1 MSALMF
7 LKDQLSLIVLLALIL
22 LVLAVL
28 VLVVRAA
35 TRTEEEHKQPGRQ
48 VPRLHSDTL
57 RSSFRQAVELIEAN
71 LASRAQRYGLP
82 WVLVLDEGDGSG
94 TLPLA
99 QSGIS
104 SALGTDASAC
114 AATPG
119 LDWNFFDKGVVI
131 AVQGRY
137 LGGGEQDERRTEQP
151 WDEFLSLCRGYRPE
165 RPFDA
170 LVLTIPAA
178 LLMSPHPDARLELV
192 QLAKRA
198 NRRIWLAQNRFA
210 MRFGIY
216 LCISGAEHVPGFS
229 AFARALPTAQR
240 GGMLGW
246 SSPYDLATSYQ
257 STWVDEALTQTCRT
271 IVDASAELYAA
282 TPGPD
287 LGSDYFLL
295 PSRLQALQ
303 PQLRLYVD
311 ELMRPSS
318 YHEPFIL
325 RGLYFCGEASDAA
338 ARLIDPVSA
347 GLTAPEFN
355 ERLSEFAA
363 REAGA
368 QTPTLPDVL
377 REPAF
382 LRDLFEQKVFAEIGL
397 TRPSGTQHL
406 GRPLLARGL
415 RWTAWG
421 VVMVWAAGLVTGE
434 IILRR
439 QVEVLQNT
447 LALLERD
454 SRQALLAVERGERL
468 PSAWQR
474 ERTLALVQLME
485 QVDKNRLWSVFM
497 PGSWPLFDD
506 LPQRTRTRLENS
518 FGEVAVSALRQG
530 LYERTA
536 RLAGVSQDSATGELI
551 SGAACAVATLPAGSE
566 RAEVASLSLE
576 DLPEFRQLLGFI
588 GAAEQIDQA
597 TQALQRLLD
606 PSVQARGS
614 DLSLLVRVVL
624 GAELPNS
631 TSYVAQLF
639 HSLAAR
645 NGGFNT
651 GAMQQALRCTLQRNS
666 AAFER
671 RAFDENKLLVTQR
684 DLAQRI
690 SALANG
696 DTDKSGPQP
705 WQQLLDA
712 LKEQEALLASDGGAW
727 LGKPTLQPGG
737 AWEQAL
743 DRIAALRLL
752 GPEASRQTRANSEAA
767 FLHLRNELAD
777 LSNPDQ
783 PFSVAWNGKEGR
795 WVTTPELKA
804 LREALQS
811 LLAQPWMNLNRI
823 RALGDTSAPAVISWD
838 LARLDQALAVA
849 ELRKRI
855 QTEQLPRF
863 PVQLQAGVEALVNH
877 QLAAQVMEHL
887 AAGLIPGGRPLD
899 GDAAALD
906 AERSRLG
913 RVQTLLDELG
923 ARNASEQLKA
933 VMLRDAL
940 ARLRQLDDALDRAE
954 LYATQKRGF
963 SAWNGEKGPV
973 LAAYATPD
981 AAALANYLGQ
991 QHDHIEAL
999 GRSAEQLLRGLPAS
1013 ARPSN
1018 MRWNAI
1024 VHDLERYRLKNPNS
1038 SLLALENFLIA
1049 MAGEVDA
1056 SNCSEQLARLAQPG
1070 RSGDFF
1076 ASRHQQLAAALQ
1088 QRCQQLRGQKQ
1099 RQTWQQFSAKFNR
1112 VASGRPPF
1120 APAPWKNDAP
1130 SLERDELQSL
1140 LQSWDSASRN
1150 LRDSGNGS
1158 RQQAARNFLDKFAR
1172 HRDFLTPLLPAED
1185 GTVPGYDIAVEF
1197 RANTGAEAEG
1207 NKIIDWRLASGPQQ
1221 IGWQEPAK
1229 PLHWEP
1235 GLPLTLTL
1243 RLAKDGPA
1251 VPRAESRQPALRVE
1265 DRTVTL
1271 RYADPWALMNMLTSL
1286 QVADTAARADNRS
1299 QLLKVEFPLMLLS
1312 DANGQGWSESRAR
1325 VYLRLRISQAGKR
1338 NPLAWPGPLPTR
1350 APEL

>member
-7 LKDQLSLIVLLALIL
+7 LKDQLSLVVLLGLIL
-22 LVLAVL
+22 LVLGVL
-28 VLVVRAA
+28 ALVVRAA
-35 TRTEEEHKQPGRQ
+35 TSNEPEHKGPGRQ
-48 VPRLHSDTL
+48 LPRLHSDTL

-99 QSGIS
+99 QAGIS

-119 LDWNFFDKGVVI
+119 LDWNFFDQGVVI

-137 LGGGEQDERRTEQP
+137 LGGAEQHEGEAEQP
-151 WDEFLSLCRGYRPE
+151 WDEFLGLCRSYRPE

-178 LLMSPHPDARLELV
+178 LLMNPHPDARLELV
-192 QLAKRA
+192 RLAKQA

-210 MRFGIY
+210 MRLGIY

-257 STWVDEALTQTCRT
+257 SAWVDEALAQTCRT

-282 TPGPD
+282 APGAD
-287 LGSDYFLL
+287 IATDYFLL

-303 PQLRLYVD
+303 SQLQLYVD

-318 YHEPFIL
+318 YHEPFLL

-338 ARLIDPVSA
+338 ARIAEP
-347 GLTAPEFN
+347 
-355 ERLSEFAA
+355 AA
-363 REAGA
+363 LAVPAVGA
-368 QTPTLPDVL
+368 QLPAPVPGEIQTQAATLPDAL

-415 RWTAWG
+415 RWAAWG
-421 VVMVWAAGLVTGE
+421 LVVVWAAGLMTGE

-439 QVEVLQNT
+439 QVDALQNT

-468 PSAWQR
+468 PSAWHR

-485 QVDKNRLWSVFM
+485 QIDRNRLWSIFM

-506 LPQRTRTRLENS
+506 LPRRTRERLENS
-518 FGEVAVSALRQG
+518 FGEVAVNALRQG

-536 RLAGVSQDSATGELI
+536 KLASVSQDSATGELI
-551 SGAACAVATLPAGSE
+551 SGAPCAAAVLPGGNE
-566 RAEVASLSLE
+566 RAEVTTLSLE
-576 DLPEFRQLLGFI
+576 ELPEFRQLLGFI
-588 GAAEQIDQA
+588 GASEQIDQA

-606 PSVQARGS
+606 PSVPARGS

-624 GAELPNS
+624 GAELPSS

-651 GAMQQALRCTLQRNS
+651 RAMQQALQCTLQRNI
-666 AAFER
+666 AAFEK

-684 DLAQRI
+684 ALAQRI
-690 SALANG
+690 GTLANG
-696 DTDKSGPQP
+696 DADQGGPQP

-727 LGKPTLQPGG
+727 LAKPTLQPGG
-737 AWEQAL
+737 AWAQAL

-752 GPEASRQTRANSEAA
+752 GPEASQQARAASEAA
-767 FLHLRNELAD
+767 FLRLRTELAG
-777 LSNPDQ
+777 LSDPGQ
-783 PFSVAWNGKEGR
+783 PFSVSWNGKDGR
-795 WVTTPELKA
+795 WVSAPEARA
-804 LREALQS
+804 LRDALQS
-811 LLAQPWMNLNRI
+811 LLAQPWMSLNRT
-823 RALGDTSAPAVISWD
+823 RTLGDANAPAVISWD
-838 LARLDQALAVA
+838 LVRLDQALGVA
-849 ELRKRI
+849 ELRKRV
-855 QTEQLPRF
+855 QAEQLPRF
-863 PVQLQAGVEALVNH
+863 PVQLQAGVAALVDH

-887 AAGLIPGGRPLD
+887 AAGLIPGGRALGSD
-899 GDAAALD
+899 VAALD
-906 AERSRLG
+906 AERSRLP
-913 RVQTLLDELG
+913 RIQALLAELG

-933 VMLRDAL
+933 LLQRDAV

-954 LYATQKRGF
+954 LYAPQRRGF
-963 SAWNGEKGPV
+963 SAWNGEKSPV
-973 LAAYATPD
+973 LAAYAMPD
-981 AAALANYLGQ
+981 AAALAVYLGQ
-991 QHDHIEAL
+991 QQEHVEAL
-999 GRSAEQLLRGLPAS
+999 GRSAELLLQGLPAS
-1013 ARPSN
+1013 ARSSN
-1018 MRWNAI
+1018 LRWSAI
-1024 VHDLERYRLKNPNS
+1024 VRDLERYRLKNPNS
-1038 SLLALENFLIA
+1038 SLLALENFLLA
-1049 MAGEVDA
+1049 MAGDVDA
-1056 SNCSEQLARLAQPG
+1056 SNCGEQLARLAQPG
-1070 RSGDFF
+1070 RGGDFF
-1076 ASRHQQLAAALQ
+1076 ASRQQQLAASLQ

-1099 RQTWQQFSAKFNR
+1099 RQSWQQFSAQFNR
-1112 VASGRPPF
+1112 TASGRPPF
-1120 APAPWKNDAP
+1120 APAPWRADAP
-1130 SLERDELQSL
+1130 ALDREELQSL
-1140 LQSWDSASRN
+1140 LQGWDSASRN
-1150 LRDSGNGS
+1150 LREVGG
-1158 RQQAARNFLDKFAR
+1158 RQQAARSFLDQFAR
-1172 HRDFLTPLLPAED
+1172 HRDFLAPLLPAED
-1185 GTVPGYDIAVEF
+1185 GNVPGYDLAVEF
-1197 RANTGAEAEG
+1197 RANAPAEVEG
-1207 NKIIDWRLASGPQQ
+1207 NKIIDWRLASGQQQ
-1221 IGWQEPAK
+1221 IGWQDTPR

-1271 RYADPWALMNMLTSL
+1271 RYADPWALMNLLASL
-1286 QVADTAARADNRS
+1286 QVADPGSRADSRS
-1299 QLLKVEFPLMLLS
+1299 QLLKVEFPLLLLS
-1312 DANGQGWSESRAR
+1312 DANGQGWSETRAR
-1325 VYLRLRISQAGKR
+1325 VYLRLRISPAGKR
-1338 NPLAWPGPLPTR
+1338 TPLAWPGPAPTR
-1350 APEL
+1350 APEI

>member
-1 MSALMF
+1 MNALMF
-7 LKDQLSLIVLLALIL
+7 LKDQLSLVVLLALIL
-22 LVLAVL
+22 LVLGVL
-28 VLVVRAA
+28 ALVVRAA
-35 TRTEEEHKQPGRQ
+35 TRNEEEHKRQGRQ
-48 VPRLHSDTL
+48 IPRLHSDTL
-57 RSSFRQAVELIEAN
+57 RSSFRQAIELIEAN

-137 LGGGEQDERRTEQP
+137 LGGGEQDEDRTEQP
-151 WDEFLSLCRGYRPE
+151 WDEFLGLCRGYRPE

-178 LLMSPHPDARLELV
+178 LLMNPHPDARLELV
-192 QLAKRA
+192 RLAKRA

-210 MRFGIY
+210 MRLGLY
-216 LCISGAEHVPGFS
+216 LCVSGAEHIPGFS

-257 STWVDEALTQTCRT
+257 PAWVDEALAQTCRT

-282 TPGPD
+282 APGSD
-287 LGSDYFLL
+287 IATDYFLL

-303 PQLRLYVD
+303 SPLRLYVD

-338 ARLIDPVSA
+338 GRITDSVSTS
-347 GLTAPEFN
+347 LTAQELDDRLPE
-355 ERLSEFAA
+355 SAT
-363 REAGA
+363 REAA
-368 QTPTLPDVL
+368 AMPDAL

-406 GRPLLARGL
+406 GRPLLTRGL
-415 RWTAWG
+415 RWAAWG
-421 VVMVWAAGLVTGE
+421 IVMVWAAGLVTGE

-439 QVEVLQNT
+439 QVDALQNT

-468 PSAWQR
+468 PSAWHR

-485 QVDKNRLWSVFM
+485 QIDRNRLWSIFM

-506 LPQRTRTRLENS
+506 LPQRTRERLENS
-518 FGEVAVSALRQG
+518 FGEVAVNALRQG

-536 RLAGVSQDSATGELI
+536 RLASVSQDSATGELI
-551 SGAACAVATLPAGSE
+551 SGAPCAAAVLPGGNE
-566 RAEVASLSLE
+566 RAEVATLSLE
-576 DLPEFRQLLGFI
+576 ELPEFRQLLGFI

-631 TSYVAQLF
+631 TNYVAQLF

-645 NGGFNT
+645 HGGFNT
-651 GAMQQALRCTLQRNS
+651 RTMQQALQCTLQRNI
-666 AAFER
+666 AAFEK
-671 RAFDENKLLVTQR
+671 RAFDENKLIVTQHA
-684 DLAQRI
+684 LAQRI
-690 SALANG
+690 DALANG
-696 DTDKSGPQP
+696 DADKSGPQP
-705 WQQLLDA
+705 WQELLYA
-712 LKEQEALLASDGGAW
+712 LKDQEALLASDGGAW
-727 LGKPTLQPGG
+727 LTKPTLQPGG

-743 DRIAALRLL
+743 DRMAALRLL
-752 GPEASRQTRANSEAA
+752 GPEASRQAKAASEAA
-767 FLHLRNELAD
+767 FLRLRNELAD
-777 LSNPDQ
+777 LSDSGQ
-783 PFSVAWNGKEGR
+783 PFSVTWNSKDGR
-795 WVTTPELKA
+795 WVSAPEARA
-804 LREALQS
+804 LRDALQS
-811 LLAQPWMNLNRI
+811 LLAQPWMNLNRLPTLDD
-823 RALGDTSAPAVISWD
+823 ANTPAVISWD

-849 ELRKRI
+849 ELRKRV
-855 QTEQLPRF
+855 QAEQLPRF
-863 PVQLQAGVEALVNH
+863 PVQLQTGVKALVNH

-887 AAGLIPGGRPLD
+887 AAGLIPGGRPLG
-899 GDAAALD
+899 GDVAALD
-906 AERSRLG
+906 TERSRLS
-913 RVQTLLDELG
+913 QLQALLTELG
-923 ARNASEQLKA
+923 AHNASEQLKA
-933 VMLRDAL
+933 LLQRDAI

-981 AAALANYLGQ
+981 AAALAVYLGQ

-999 GRSAEQLLRGLPAS
+999 GRSAELLLQGLPPS

-1018 MRWNAI
+1018 MRWSAI
-1024 VHDLERYRLKNPNS
+1024 VRDLERYRLKNPNS

-1049 MAGEVDA
+1049 MAGDVDA
-1056 SNCSEQLARLAQPG
+1056 SNCSEQLARLGQPG
-1070 RSGDFF
+1070 RGGDFF

-1099 RQTWQQFSAKFNR
+1099 QQSWQQFASQFNR
-1112 VASGRPPF
+1112 MASGRPPF
-1120 APAPWKNDAP
+1120 ALAPWKNDAAA
-1130 SLERDELQSL
+1130 LERDELQSL
-1140 LQSWDSASRN
+1140 LQSWDSASRS
-1150 LRDSGNGS
+1150 LRNPGG
-1158 RQQAARNFLDKFAR
+1158 RQQAARGFLDQFAR
-1172 HRDFLTPLLPAED
+1172 HRDFLAPLLPAED
-1185 GTVPGYDIAVEF
+1185 GSVPGYDIAVEF
-1197 RANTGAEAEG
+1197 RANTTAEIEG

-1221 IGWQEPAK
+1221 IGWQETPK

-1251 VPRAESRQPALRVE
+1251 VPRADSRQPALRVE

-1271 RYADPWALMNMLTSL
+1271 RYADPWALMNLLTSL
-1286 QVADTAARADNRS
+1286 QVADPGSRADSRS
-1299 QLLKVEFPLMLLS
+1299 QLLKVEFPLLLLS
-1312 DANGQGWSESRAR
+1312 DANGQGWSEARAR
-1325 VYLRLRISQAGKR
+1325 VYLRLRISPAGKR
-1338 NPLAWPGPLPTR
+1338 TPLAWPGPLPTR